1 MNTYFSV
8 KSVLLN
14 MLNNPRG
21 SLWRKWDLHVHTPA
35 SIVQH
40 YGRGD
45 DAWEKF
51 FAGIEALPEEFKVIG
66 INDYIFID
74 GYTKVKEAHS
84 NGRMQNIALFLPV
97 IELRL
102 DKFGQSGSKLS
113 CVNYH
118 VIFSDKVEP
127 DDIQEFF
134 LNKLSVQY
142 NLSEYPEEVT
152 AKKVSLENFGRIIRE
167 NTPQDKRDK
176 LAVKTNLEIGFNNFH
191 LPIKT
196 INDALEGSLCFRSK
210 YMTAVG
216 KAEWEDIRFGQSG
229 QGTAEKKTIINN
241 ADLVFTAGKSV
252 GNAQLARQSL
262 ISQQVNSKLFDCSD
276 AHHFSD
282 SQEHIRLGHCFTWI
296 KADTTFEGLK
306 LASQRYD
313 DRVCIAREPL
323 KVSQVNRNKTKYIKS
338 LEIRKLSG
346 AITEETWFDCE
357 IEFNHD
363 LVAIIGNKGN
373 GKSALTDIIALCGNT
388 KVPRLSFLTEN
399 RFCNS
404 SQKKAEGFEAKL
416 IWESGLPTPRKL
428 SDKIPTHEN
437 ELVRYVPQS
446 FFESVTNE
454 VAIHEN
460 SEFDMELKKVIFS
473 HIPESEHLGF
483 EDLDKLIEHHVKTT
497 EEDLSSLRQNLHR
510 LNTEIC
516 KIESEISEEKLRET
530 AAQIEIREKEL
541 ESHNTAQPPKIEKP
555 ATQSEQA
562 DKLESCRS
570 EVDKLETQNALQKEA
585 LSNLKRRRLTL
596 HQIMER
602 VQNVEKYVQSS
613 LQNLTQDLDEV
624 DVELELNTLIQLSID
639 LKPLGKHLSDTSSE
653 ILVVEG
659 NLDSDSDGS
668 LAHQLQSMK
677 TEASSLQDS
686 LNEADE
692 QYQRHLSDLQSWN
705 NRRDQIIGS
714 EEAIG
719 SLKYLQKKLDD
730 QRNSLPK
737 KHEEMLEERLN
748 ITRSIYIQISKLK
761 RTLEELSQFVQDRV
775 SQHELTRE
783 KYGFSFNVR
792 LTYLSFVERFLE
804 FIDHGRSGTFRG
816 REAGRDILVE
826 ICKKYDF
833 YVEDNVISFV
843 EEVVKKLK
851 QDDNYEP
858 PRKMDVSTQLKRAFT
873 ELEVY
878 DFLFGL
884 EYIRP
889 NYSLQLDEK
898 EMQQLSPGER
908 GVLLL
913 IFYLLVDKDE
923 CPLLIDQPE
932 ENLDNQSVYKLLVP
946 AIKEAKNKRQIF
958 LVTHNPNLA
967 IVCDAE
973 QIIHASMDK
982 NDGNRIDYQSGAIEN
997 PIFNTLAL
1005 DILEGTQPAFDIR
1018 RETYVF
1024 PISSTNQ

>member
-1 MNTYFSV
+1 
-8 KSVLLN
+8 

-40 YGRGD
+40 YGRDD

-74 GYTKVKEAHS
+74 GYTKVKEAYS

-102 DKFGQSGSKLS
+102 DKFGQSGRKLS

-196 INDALEGSLCFRSK
+196 INDALESSLCFRSK

-229 QGTAEKKTIINN
+229 QGAAEKKTIINN
-241 ADLVFTAGKSV
+241 ADLVFTAGKTV
-252 GNAQLARQSL
+252 ENAQQAKQSL
-262 ISQQVNSKLFDCSD
+262 INQQVNSKLFDCSD

-313 DRVCIAREPL
+313 DRVCIVQEPL
-323 KVSQVNRNKTKYIKS
+323 KVSLVNSNKTKYIKS
-338 LEIRKLSG
+338 LEIRRFPE
-346 AITEETWFDCE
+346 ATTEEVWFDCKV
-357 IEFNHD
+357 EFNHD

-388 KVPRLSFLTEN
+388 KVPRLSFLTED

-404 SQKKAEGFEAKL
+404 SQKKSEDFGATL
-416 IWESGLPTPRKL
+416 VWESNSRVTKKL
-428 SDKIPTHEN
+428 SDKISAHEN
-437 ELVRYVPQS
+437 EWVRYVPQS

-454 VAIHEN
+454 VAIHEK
-460 SEFDMELKKVIFS
+460 SAFDKELKKVIFS
-473 HIPESEHLGF
+473 HIPESNRLGF
-483 EDLDKLIEHHVKTT
+483 ENLDKLIEHYISTT
-497 EEDLSSLRQNLHR
+497 EENLASLRQKLHR
-510 LNTEIC
+510 NNVEIC
-516 KIESEISEEKLRET
+516 RIETEISEGKLRET
-530 AAQIEIREKEL
+530 AAQIEAKEKEL
-541 ESHNTAQPPKIEKP
+541 ESHDAAKPPNVEKP
-555 ATQSEQA
+555 AMQSEQA
-562 DKLESCRS
+562 NKLEACRS
-570 EVDKLETQNALQKEA
+570 EVDKLEIRINSQKDT
-585 LSNLKRRRLTL
+585 LSNLKKRHSTVN
-596 HQIMER
+596 QIIER
-602 VQNVEKYVQSS
+602 VKQVEKSVQSS
-613 LQNLTQDLDEV
+613 LEDLTQNLEEV
-624 DVELELNTLIQLSID
+624 DVGLKLNSLISVSVNLE
-639 LKPLGKHLSDTSSE
+639 PLENHLSEISSNIFAIE
-653 ILVVEG
+653 KS
-659 NLDSDSDGS
+659 LDADSDGS
-668 LAHQLQSMK
+668 LANQFQSMK
-677 TEASSLQDS
+677 TEANSLQES

-692 QYQRHLSDLQSWN
+692 LYQRYLSNLQIWN
-705 NRRDQIIGS
+705 SQRERIVGS
-714 EEAIG
+714 EAAAD
-719 SLKYLQKKLDD
+719 SLIYLQNKLYD
-730 QRNSLPK
+730 QQNTFPK
-737 KHEEMLEERLN
+737 KHKELLEKRLD
-748 ITRSIYIQISKLK
+748 ITRNIYAQITNLK
-761 RTLEELSQFVQDRV
+761 ITLEYLAQFVQKFVQERV
-775 SQHELTRE
+775 GQHELTQE
-783 KYGFSFNVR
+783 KYGFSFNVK
-792 LTYLSFVERFLE
+792 LTYLSFLDRFLG
-804 FIDHGRSGTFRG
+804 FINQGRSGTFKG
-816 REAGRDILVE
+816 KEAGREILAE
-826 ICKKYDF
+826 ICKQCDF
-833 YVEDNVISFV
+833 YAKDSVVSFV
-843 EEVVKKLK
+843 DKVVQKLK
-851 QDDNYEP
+851 QDDSYNP
-858 PRKMDVSTQLKRAFT
+858 PRNIDISAQLKGTFT

-878 DFLFGL
+878 DFIFGL

-889 NYSLQLDEK
+889 NYSLQLDGK

-913 IFYLLVDKDE
+913 IFYLLIDKDD

-946 AIKEAKNKRQIF
+946 AIKEAKKRRQIF

-982 NDGNRIDYQSGAIEN
+982 NNGNQIEYQSGAIEN
-997 PIFNTLAL
+997 PIFNILAL

-1024 PISSTNQ
+1024 PISQTSK